1 MLIPRT
7 YEYYLKCKSDF
18 IDMIKLRL
26 ILEVGTYLFG
36 PDVIKMVLT
45 RRTQEESEEKEI
57 SPTEAETRVM

>member
-1 MLIPRT
+1 
-7 YEYYLKCKSDF
+7 
-18 IDMIKLRL
+18 MIKLRL

-36 PDVIKMVLT
+36 PDVIKTVLI